1 MSTLGS
7 GTLGSGTLG
16 SGTLGSG
23 WGKFT
28 KGDLITK
35 LDQIKVGDLIL
46 YFPYKPYDCQVKY
59 METVIKSLETR
70 THAALESPTG
80 TGKTLCLLTAC
91 LAWLQLY
98 TLKEGSLGKN
108 RI

>member
-1 MSTLGS
+1 MIQKS
-7 GTLGSGTLG
+7 G
-16 SGTLGSG
+16 
-23 WGKFT
+23 KEQQF
-28 KGDLITK
+28 KIDDLT
-35 LDQIKVGDLIL
+35 L

-59 METVIKSLETR
+59 MQTVVKSLETK

-91 LAWLQLY
+91 LAWLHHY
-98 TLKEGSLGKN
+98 TTKEDSLGKE